1 MKLASAARCS
11 IGLQQLVCKALT
23 RLRSTAAGQKTGH
36 NFTHVTE
43 AACLP
48 IALIALI
55 PKTNYVAF
63 CNRRIS
69 TLLLKALNR
78 KVYSD
83 SEVLVSSAAEVSK
96 CLVDIFQSD
105 VFGDEQIQVRIV
117 PLHVTL

>member
-23 RLRSTAAGQKTGH
+23 RLRSAAAGQKTGH

-55 PKTNYVAF
+55 ALIPNYVAF
-63 CNRRIS
+63 CYRRIS
-69 TLLLKALNR
+69 TLLLSIKQESL
-78 KVYSD
+78 
-83 SEVLVSSAAEVSK
+83 
-96 CLVDIFQSD
+96 F
-105 VFGDEQIQVRIV
+105 
-117 PLHVTL
+117 